1 MSGLPSIRARA
12 DGRPWRFY
20 ARLCSRWLTTFCDQW
35 QTQMR
40 MQCLADHQAL
50 ADGDPFRV
58 VADCG
63 LEER

>member
-1 MSGLPSIRARA
+1 MAVLRTAVLALA
-12 DGRPWRFY
+12 DHVLR
-20 ARLCSRWLTTFCDQW
+20 QW